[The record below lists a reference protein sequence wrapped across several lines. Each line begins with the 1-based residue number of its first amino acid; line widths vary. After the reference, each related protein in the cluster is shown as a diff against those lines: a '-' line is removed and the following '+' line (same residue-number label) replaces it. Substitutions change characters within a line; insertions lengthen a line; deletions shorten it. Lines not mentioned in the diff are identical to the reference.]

1 MSGLSDL
8 LAAIKIG
15 AKTTPRKGEH
25 KVRAVF
31 FDTYGTVCDFY
42 GPIKRRFERFAR
54 EHGVTC
60 DAGAMAIAWRTAY
73 ALSTFT
79 QAAKQTAFRPL
90 REIQRENLE
99 VVMKAHFPGP
109 VSAQEL
115 DELTTVWDRLD
126 PWPDTVAGLRLL
138 KGQAIIAP
146 MSNGNFIDMVNLAR
160 HAGLPWDI
168 ILGASV
174 AQMYKPHPDAYLKSI
189 AALGLAPEEV
199 CMVAAH
205 QAELPHA
212 AGHGMQTAFIMR
224 PDEFGGPVKPREP
237 EAGELYL
244 SAAEI
249 YPEGAWTYVT
259 DSLVDLAEQIRRA

>member
-1 MSGLSDL
+1 MSGLKDL
-8 LAAIKIG
+8 LATITIG
-15 AKTTPRKGEH
+15 DKTTPRKGAH

-54 EHGVTC
+54 EREVTC
-60 DAGAMAIAWRTAY
+60 DAGAMAVAWRTAY
-73 ALSTFT
+73 ALTTFT
-79 QAAKQTAFRPL
+79 QAAKQTPFRPL
-90 REIQRENLE
+90 SEIQRENLE
-99 VVMKAHFPGP
+99 LVMKTHFPQP
-109 VSAQEL
+109 VSARDL

-126 PWPDTVAGLRLL
+126 PWPDTVPGLYLL

-146 MSNGNFIDMVNLAR
+146 MSNGNFVDMVNLAR

-189 AALGLAPEEV
+189 AALGLPPEEV

-205 QAELPHA
+205 QAELRYA
-212 AGHGMQTAFIMR
+212 AGLGMQTAFIMR
-224 PDEFGGPVKPREP
+224 PDEFGGPVKPRNPEP
-237 EAGELYL
+237 GNPYL
-244 SAAEI
+244 AAAEI
-249 YPEGAWTYVT
+249 HPEGEWTYLT